1 MYTESLSY
9 SALKSEVF
17 LSSARFKLCI
27 FSLYSQSARV
37 RVPLCAL
44 VYMLRIVSNGQDFVL
59 YKYF

>member
-27 FSLYSQSARV
+27 FSLYSQNARV
-37 RVPLCAL
+37 RVPLCARACICL
-44 VYMLRIVSNGQDFVL
+44 EKSLGTGFVL
-59 YKYF
+59 YK